1 MIRVLGLRSD
11 DDPPIV
17 GLFVTGDDPAR
28 ELSAWLSE
36 QKDVRRV
43 VLEMEEGTMLHPD
56 EVERLSWH
64 HGVGIRVRRSEGS
77 DDETGAGM

>member
-1 MIRVLGLRSD
+1 MIRVMGLRSD

-17 GLFVTGDDPAR
+17 GLFITGEDPAR
-28 ELSAWLSE
+28 ELSAWLRE

-43 VLEMEEGTMLHPD
+43 ALDLEEGTVLRPD

-64 HGVGIRVRRSEGS
+64 HGVGIRVRRSDGS
-77 DDETGAGM
+77 GDETGAGM